1 MDEEKLFS
9 LMAVAEEQQAAIET
23 ALKAMQEERQALAE
37 AALEVQYAI
46 SNAMPAIKRATQE
59 AASSGVQS
67 SLLGASEAAAEALKD
82 TAKPLLKQMQGVVQ
96 AAGVAEKQLS
106 SVTANFSRS
115 FAIVAGSIAAGTIGA
130 VLLSAFWLVEKQRVE
145 VNDLEKEKPALL
157 ADVQQLQANVKTLE
171 AKGGRIKLDRC
182 GPDNRLCVEI
192 AHNQGKGVENFR
204 GAWHDKSDD
213 NRRFVIPKGY

>member
-82 TAKPLLKQMQGVVQ
+82 TAKPLVKQMQGVVQ

-115 FAIVAGSIAAGTIGA
+115 FAIVAGAIAAGTIGA
-130 VLLSAFWLVEKQRVE
+130 VLLASSWLVEKQRVE
-145 VNDLEKEKPALL
+145 VDALVKEKATLSAEIDEL
-157 ADVQQLQANVKTLE
+157 KANAKMWE
-171 AKGGRIKLDRC
+171 KKGGRAKVNFC
-182 GPDNRLCVEI
+182 GESNRLCVQVYTDERY
-192 AHNQGKGVENFR
+192 GKNSDYFILR
-204 GAWHDKSDD
+204 G
-213 NRRFVIPKGY
+213 Y